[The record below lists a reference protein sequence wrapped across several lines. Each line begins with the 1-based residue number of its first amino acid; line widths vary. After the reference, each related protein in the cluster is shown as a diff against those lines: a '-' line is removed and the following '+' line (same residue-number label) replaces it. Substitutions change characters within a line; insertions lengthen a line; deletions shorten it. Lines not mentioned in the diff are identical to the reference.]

1 MLRSNRIIDL
11 LAILL
16 ISLFGIF
23 SWTQLNEGSNLQSLK
38 IQELS
43 DRQKEILKSSLY
55 SLTIKDPIVSVNLRI
70 PFKLEPSN

>member
-55 SLTIKDPIVSVNLRI
+55 SLTVKDPIVSVNLRI